1 MPRVERTILMAAP
14 LHHTISGTIGCP
26 YPIHIPVFVSFV
38 SWPQPINETI
48 LMALSKEQVTSELLA
63 TLVQRELRTQG
74 MGHVSWN
81 LEEHSLLSRG
91 VTLGRFGVRP
101 GILRGV

>member
-1 MPRVERTILMAAP
+1 
-14 LHHTISGTIGCP
+14 
-26 YPIHIPVFVSFV
+26 
-38 SWPQPINETI
+38 
-48 LMALSKEQVTSELLA
+48 MALSKEQVTSELLA

-74 MGHVSWN
+74 VGHVSWN

-91 VTLGRFGVRP
+91 ITLRRFGVRP